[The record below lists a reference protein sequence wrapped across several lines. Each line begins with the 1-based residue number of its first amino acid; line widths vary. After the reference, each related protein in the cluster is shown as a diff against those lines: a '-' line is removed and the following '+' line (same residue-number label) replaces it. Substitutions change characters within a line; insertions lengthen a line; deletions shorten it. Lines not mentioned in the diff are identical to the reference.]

1 MRQKY
6 MPKLRTTKRARQSID
21 TVDKFPR
28 TASGL
33 FFVLWSLKSKLL
45 VTTLHCFINL
55 STAYFWCFG
64 HCIDWLSYEAKIYP
78 NNALVT
84 EVKMRGGMTGWQW
97 EQDGAIFKTE
107 KNDRFGSNS
116 SDHWWSRW
124 WCLVAGGRLGWF
136 IRVPSLIGHLANSPH
151 LPSSD
156 TPSHTYQWST
166 VVHSG
171 MLVFNN
177 SKCSPIY
184 L

>member
-1 MRQKY
+1 M
-6 MPKLRTTKRARQSID
+6 A
-21 TVDKFPR
+21 
-28 TASGL
+28 
-33 FFVLWSLKSKLL
+33 
-45 VTTLHCFINL
+45 L

-171 MLVFNN
+171 ILVFNN
-177 SKCSPIY
+177 SKFIIESHLTNSSDTPSHTHTSIVVSWFSTI
-184 L
+184 LNFHQFIFTLPTRLT

>member
-1 MRQKY
+1 MRQKF
-6 MPKLRTTKRARQSID
+6 MPKLRTTKRARQSFD

-28 TASGL
+28 TATASSTG
-33 FFVLWSLKSKLL
+33 S
-45 VTTLHCFINL
+45 NL
-55 STAYFWCFG
+55 STAYCWCFG

-156 TPSHTYQWST
+156 TPSRTHTSIVVSWFST
-166 VVHSG
+166 ILNFHQFIFT
-171 MLVFNN
+171 L
-177 SKCSPIY
+177 PTR
-184 L
+184 LT